1 MNSVTKRLL
10 LGAAAIVAPLGAVA
24 QAQDVGPAS
33 GTDALAE
40 SSDSSGDIIV
50 TARKRAETSLAV
62 PITITAVGGEE
73 LERRGVT
80 AIDTIARL
88 VPGLV
93 LGSAGTGLQGT
104 AVLRG
109 IGGTETNDL
118 GDNPVSYNMDG
129 VQISRGSVRR
139 LGAFDVSQV
148 EVLRGPQPLFFGK
161 NSPAGIISIRTA
173 DPTDTLSGKLRAYYE
188 FNARQIYS
196 EGFISAPLTDT
207 LGVRLA
213 AYGTHQRG
221 WVHFIVPAG
230 EPLSHD
236 WGPRNTEGG
245 ARLTLK
251 YENGPFSA
259 RLKAA
264 YSALEG
270 AQIGD
275 TVQLTNCPYGRP
287 QFAAPTAAAPG
298 TPRIVPAGPGVDDC
312 TANATNSTSDLG
324 PSFAAAIPGLGDGST
339 YAREHQF
346 LTGLELN
353 YDLADNLTL
362 TSQTGYYAFYFGGV
376 GNYSATYIRQKM
388 IGGPKHTRYN
398 EFSQEVRLNSSF
410 GGWINFTLG
419 GFYQHSLGRS
429 DNLVFTNAD
438 APVLLTGNKFR
449 VSGDAYSAFG
459 QLRLSP
465 VQQVELAAGGRYTK
479 EIRELPFAAR
489 AVGTSFQ
496 QVTTDSTRTET
507 SDFSPEVS
515 LSWRPSQ
522 NLTIFG
528 SYKEG
533 FLSGGFNTGSAPT
546 AGIAYKPEFVRGWEG
561 GIKALLLDG
570 ALRTNLSLY
579 TYQITDLQ
587 VTVSVANATTQLR
600 NAAKARTRGV
610 EFDFS
615 YRTPLEGLTVRGAL
629 AYNDAKYKEYLATC
643 YRGQPA
649 PACRTFLSPIT
660 GNNILAQDLAGTQL
674 FRAPKWAG
682 NIRAEYETPI
692 GSDWTLSFGG
702 GMSFSSSY
710 FADAASKPAGQQKAY
725 QLYDAS
731 IRLQSDHWE
740 IALIGE
746 NLSDVYYIT
755 RAADS
760 SNTGGTPGTAIS
772 VLGDTIASVSRGRE
786 IKVQVGYKF

>member
-1 MNSVTKRLL
+1 V
-10 LGAAAIVAPLGAVA
+10 
-24 QAQDVGPAS
+24 S
-33 GTDALAE
+33 GEA
-40 SSDSSGDIIV
+40 
-50 TARKRAETSLAV
+50 
-62 PITITAVGGEE
+62 

-118 GDNPVSYNMDG
+118 GDNPVSYNLDG

-139 LGAFDVSQV
+139 LGTFDVGQV

-173 DPTDTLSGKLRAYYE
+173 DPTETFAGKLRSYYE
-188 FNARQIYS
+188 FNARQAYI
-196 EGFISAPLTDT
+196 EGFVAGPVSDT

-213 AYGTHQRG
+213 AYGTKQRG
-221 WVHFIVPAG
+221 WVNFTVPPG
-230 EPLSHD
+230 EPLSHS

-245 ARLTLK
+245 VRLTLK
-251 YENGPFSA
+251 YEDGPFTA
-259 RLKAA
+259 RLKTAF
-264 YSALEG
+264 SALKG

-287 QFAAPTAAAPG
+287 QFAVPAAATPG
-298 TPRIVPAGPGVDDC
+298 TPQIVPAGPGVDDC
-312 TANATNSTSDLG
+312 KANATNSTSDLG
-324 PSFAAAIPGLGDGST
+324 PAFAAAIGRIGDGST
-339 YAREHQF
+339 FSKERQYLQ
-346 LTGLELN
+346 GLEMN
-353 YDLADNLTL
+353 YDLTDSLTL
-362 TSQTGYYAFYFGGV
+362 TWQTGYYAFSYEGV
-376 GNYSATYIRQKM
+376 GNYSATYIRQKI
-388 IGGPKHTRYN
+388 IGGPKRTRYN
-398 EFSQEVRLNSSF
+398 EFSQEIRLNSAF
-410 GGWINFTLG
+410 KGWLNFTLG
-419 GFYQHSLGRS
+419 GYYQHSLGRS
-429 DNLVFTNAD
+429 DNLVFTNAN

-449 VSGDAYSAFG
+449 VTGDAYSAFG
-459 QLRLSP
+459 QLRIAP
-465 VQQVELAAGGRYTK
+465 IAEVEFAAGGRFTK
-479 EIRELPFAAR
+479 EIRELPYAAR
-489 AVGTSFQ
+489 AVGTSFV
-496 QVTTDSTRTET
+496 QVATDSTRTET
-507 SDFSPEVS
+507 NDFSPEIS

-522 NLTIFG
+522 NLTVFG
-528 SYKEG
+528 SYKES

-546 AGIAYKPEFVRGWEG
+546 AGIAYRPEFVRGWEG
-561 GIKALLLDG
+561 GVKALLLDG
-570 ALRTNLSLY
+570 ALRTNLTVY
-579 TYQITDLQ
+579 TYDITDLQ

-610 EFDFS
+610 EFDFN
-615 YRTPLEGLTVRGAL
+615 YRTPLDGLTLSGAV

-682 NIRAEYETPI
+682 NLRADYEMPV
-692 GSDWTLSFGG
+692 GSDWTLNLGG
-702 GMSFSSSY
+702 GMTFSSSY

-725 QLYDAS
+725 QLYDAAV
-731 IRLQSDHWE
+731 RLSSDHWE
-740 IALIGE
+740 FALIGE
-746 NLSDVYYIT
+746 NLSNVYYIT

-760 SNTGGTPGTAIS
+760 SNTGGAPGTAIS

-786 IKVQVGYKF
+786 IKIQVGYKF